1 MSAAAVR
8 VVVVD
13 DLPVIR
19 SGWAAFLRSV
29 PDMHL
34 IGEASDGEDAV
45 QLCGLVMPDVVL
57 MDLEM
62 PRMDGVAATRLI
74 SQRWPQI
81 KVLVLGNFHDH
92 SLLQQAM
99 EGGAAGF
106 LSKNITPDELVKA
119 IRLAKAG
126 QRMDASHAARELNRA
141 ERLKILEYELRNPWQ
156 DAAELTT
163 LLRQHLPDLF
173 PNCQMRVRIYPAQ
186 DLEVSVIDEPGC
198 AISESAWKWLRNNP
212 HTQVYLP
219 GDAYPW
225 TGSQPDG
232 CSLTLVSIR
241 PHENAKPLGGLGL
254 VSRQPVLDDPSI
266 TRTIETL
273 AAMLAQSVSAAQGR
287 ARPLWPA
294 NLAYELSEAARIQAS
309 ILPKESPRLAGW
321 DFAARLQPARET
333 SGDFYDF
340 IPLPNGNLGIVI
352 ADVTDKG
359 MGAAMFMAL
368 SSTLIRTYA
377 LQYPT
382 LPGFAVSLVN
392 DRILSDTHGSMFV
405 TAFFGVLEPHTG
417 RLRYV
422 NAGHPPP
429 LMVSSAKGK
438 PVDQL
443 RATGMA
449 LGMVEKATWQQKV
462 VKFSPGDVLLLY
474 TDGVTEAQNPD
485 GEDFGEDNLFDVVLP
500 RRSSSAQ
507 ELQDSV
513 FEAVN
518 RFTGN
523 QATGDDI
530 AVMVVCRKK

>member
-1 MSAAAVR
+1 MNAGPVR

-19 SGWAAFLRSV
+19 SGWAAFLRTAQ
-29 PDMHL
+29 DIHM

-57 MDLEM
+57 MDLKM

-74 SQRWPQI
+74 TQRWPQI
-81 KVLVLGNFHDH
+81 KVLVLGNFRDH
-92 SLLQQAM
+92 TLVQQAV
-99 EGGAAGF
+99 EAGAAGY
-106 LSKNITPDELVKA
+106 LVKDITAEGLVAA
-119 IRLAKAG
+119 IRQAQAG
-126 QRMDASHAARELNRA
+126 ERMGASHAAKELNRA
-141 ERLKILEYELRNPWQ
+141 EHLKLLEYELRNPWQ
-156 DAAELTT
+156 DASELTT
-163 LLRQHLPDLF
+163 LLRQHLPELF
-173 PNCQMRVRIYPAQ
+173 PGCQMRVRIYPAQ
-186 DLEVSVIDEPGC
+186 DLEVSMIEGVTC
-198 AISESAWKWLRNNP
+198 SISEPAWKWLRNNP

-219 GDAYPW
+219 GDSYPW
-225 TGSQPDG
+225 TGRQPED
-232 CSLTLVSIR
+232 CALTLASIR
-241 PHENAKPLGGLGL
+241 TNNNAKPLGGMGL
-254 VSRQPVLDDPSI
+254 VNSQPVLDDP
-266 TRTIETL
+266 TAARTIETL
-273 AAMLAQSVSAAQGR
+273 AGMLAQSISTAQGR
-287 ARPLWPA
+287 ARALWPA

-309 ILPKESPRLAGW
+309 ILPKESPKLAGW
-321 DFAARLQPARET
+321 DISARLQPARET

-382 LPGFAVSLVN
+382 LPGFAMSIVN

-429 LMVSSAKGK
+429 LMVSSTKGK

-474 TDGVTEAQNPD
+474 TDGITEAQNQD
-485 GEDFGEDNLFDVVLP
+485 GEDFGDDNLFDVLLP
-500 RRSSSAQ
+500 RRSCSA
-507 ELQDSV
+507 EDLQNSV

-518 RFTGN
+518 HFTSN

>member
-1 MSAAAVR
+1 MNTTAVR
-8 VVVVD
+8 VVIVD

-19 SGWAAFLRSV
+19 SGWAAFLRSA

-34 IGEASDGEDAV
+34 IGEASDGEDAL
-45 QLCGLVMPDVVL
+45 QLCGLVIPDVVL
-57 MDLEM
+57 MDLKM

-74 SQRWPQI
+74 TQRWPQI

-92 SLLQQAM
+92 SLMQQAI
-99 EGGAAGF
+99 EAGAAGY
-106 LSKNITPDELVKA
+106 LVKDITADTLVKA
-119 IRLAKAG
+119 IRLAQAG
-126 QRMDASHAARELNRA
+126 ERMGGDNAAKELNRA
-141 ERLKILEYELRNPWQ
+141 EHLKILEYELRNPWQ
-156 DAAELTT
+156 DANELTT

-173 PNCQMRVRIYPAQ
+173 PGCQMRVRIYPAQ
-186 DLEVSVIDEPGC
+186 DLEVSVIEGSGC
-198 AISESAWKWLRNNP
+198 SISEPAWKWLRNNP

-232 CSLTLVSIR
+232 CALTLTSIR
-241 PHENAKPLGGLGL
+241 PHDNTKPLGGLGL
-254 VSRQPVLDDPSI
+254 VSSQPAQDDPSV

-273 AAMLAQSVSAAQGR
+273 AGMLAQSVSAAQGR
-287 ARPLWPA
+287 ARALWPA

-309 ILPKESPRLAGW
+309 ILPKESPKLAGW
-321 DFAARLQPARET
+321 DFSARLQPARET

-382 LPGFAVSLVN
+382 LPGFAMSIVN

-405 TAFFGVLEPHTG
+405 TVFFGVLEPHTG

-429 LMVSSAKGK
+429 LMVSSTKGK

-449 LGMVEKATWQQKV
+449 LGMVEKAAWQQKV

-474 TDGVTEAQNPD
+474 TDGITEAQNLD
-485 GEDFGEDNLFDVVLP
+485 GEDFGDDNLFDVVLP

-507 ELQDSV
+507 ELQNSV